1 MFDCCWFSGNQP
13 QPGVRASVS
22 PHPSLPAPLP
32 LTPPQSRAQPSLHR
46 EKQKMGREEAIT
58 VGRRKRQ
65 QNQQNTGVGGEEGR
79 MTGTLLQRLGRIHM
93 SRSGQGNKV
102 PLYPA
107 PSLPT
112 PFSPEPIKGPG
123 GLRSISIGKSW
134 TQLKRL
140 SIHTC
145 TQG

>member
-1 MFDCCWFSGNQP
+1 
-13 QPGVRASVS
+13 
-22 PHPSLPAPLP
+22 
-32 LTPPQSRAQPSLHR
+32 
-46 EKQKMGREEAIT
+46 
-58 VGRRKRQ
+58 
-65 QNQQNTGVGGEEGR
+65 
-79 MTGTLLQRLGRIHM
+79 MTGMLLQRLGRIHM

-112 PFSPEPIKGPG
+112 PFSPELIKGPG
-123 GLRSISIGKSW
+123 GLRSVSIAKRW

-140 SIHTC
+140 STHTC

>member
-1 MFDCCWFSGNQP
+1 MFDCYWFRGNQP
-13 QPGVRASVS
+13 QPGVRASVP
-22 PHPSLPAPLP
+22 PHPSLPASLP

-46 EKQKMGREEAIT
+46 GKQKAGREEATT
-58 VGRRKRQ
+58 VGAEETAESVKYRSRRRGGRHDG
-65 QNQQNTGVGGEEGR
+65 NTPAKTWENPHVKVR
-79 MTGTLLQRLGRIHM
+79 
-93 SRSGQGNKV
+93 SRE
-102 PLYPA
+102 YPA

-123 GLRSISIGKSW
+123 GLQSISIAKSW

-140 SIHTC
+140 STHTC